1 MSLLGPAA
9 ILISFDVEPTSIAE
23 HDEWHSREHMP
34 ERLSIPGFRRGTR
47 WRNESR
53 GPGYLVIYEVADAA
67 VLISDAYMR
76 CLDNPTPWSSA
87 MMKSCRNMARGL
99 CRVVASVGQGTGGNA
114 LFIGMAAVEGQ
125 EDELRRWVCADALP
139 WLCTQPGIIA
149 AHLLEAT
156 ATAPMTKE
164 QRIRGKDADIRFALF
179 ATGYDHAA
187 MTRLLHPALQ
197 FLEGPAATSA
207 RARAGVYRLAAAL
220 LDADPMAADTLHG
233 ARRKLG

>member
-1 MSLLGPAA
+1 
-9 ILISFDVEPTSIAE
+9 
-23 HDEWHSREHMP
+23 MP
-34 ERLSIPGFRRGTR
+34 ELDEVGGLYLGAVEEGRL
-47 WRNESR
+47 
-53 GPGYLVIYEVADAA
+53 AA
-67 VLISDAYMR
+67 VYNLADVFVM
-76 CLDNPTPWSSA
+76 PT
-87 MMKSCRNMARGL
+87 
-99 CRVVASVGQGTGGNA
+99 RV
-114 LFIGMAAVEGQ
+114 LEMFGMAAVEGQ

-197 FLEGPAATSA
+197 FLEGPAAISA
-207 RARAGVYRLAAAL
+207 TARAGVYRLAAAL
-220 LDADPMAADTLHG
+220 LDADPMAAGGSGTGAVLAGRPRQDPHG
-233 ARRKLG
+233 DGDHRVDAGEGTGRHAGAEQRHQCQDGVVTERVAQARQHPRRSGQSM